1 MPHNILITGGS
12 GYLGGTLL
20 AAWENAKIK
29 GYDKLFVLV
38 RTEKQAE
45 SVKKLYGAEPY
56 YAWISHSGVARGYS
70 QQL

>member
-56 YAWISHSGVARGYS
+56 YAWISHSGR
-70 QQL
+70 